1 MASYQQVIELVVK
14 GQEQLGKLEQRVKKL
29 RQEADRLTQ
38 EPAKAGTGVLADT
51 IQEAANS
58 QRALNK
64 ASKQNLINQI
74 KLNSAVD
81 LYGRRLQQIQTT
93 AATDQKQFAGRIKEI
108 QAAFQVFKTDK
119 DLGGIQAVATEL
131 GRILQT
137 SREIN
142 RAEAGRIK
150 SQLRLQGYVRDI
162 AQLKAAGLNTAAAE
176 NLLEKAKVNLGTK
189 RFSLAKALETRLQN
203 RIALL
208 KKEKRQIDANTRAA
222 DRRAK
227 AASKAKGQRFQ
238 DLALGAGFPL
248 LFGGGAGQVLGGL
261 GGALLGG
268 GFGGQI
274 IGSAIGGAIEDF
286 ISSAAQL
293 GNALNEITPDM
304 ERLAEAIG
312 AVGNEEGRRLE
323 LLEELQGETVAFN
336 AAQKELAALIGQG
349 GIDALKDLGSETTEL
364 SSQFNRFITIVQA
377 GLARSINS
385 AGILSGL
392 GKTVSRAVAARQAET
407 SQDPRL
413 VALRQE
419 RESLGRGFGAVGREL
434 EIRRE
439 MIDVQLEINKD
450 RAEEFKIQLQNLKAD
465 FKAKEE
471 KIKQAK
477 IDRENA
483 RIARE
488 AHALRVT
495 DLRVQQSGI
504 QTQINQLANEEKI
517 FQIRQQT
524 AAATVELERAR
535 FDAQLSTLQLQE
547 AGLQRELEGLQKKE
561 VNLRR
566 QLEIIDA
573 IAENQIRQA
582 EIQNEVAK
590 LQNAQGITQAKIAQQ
605 QIQFEVQR
613 IKLQLQMVQLKAQEI
628 KDDEQRAAKLREVA
642 ATEQQVL
649 ALTKEM
655 VSAGNKRL
663 ETAIKIAR
671 QKDIV
676 ADNILKGK
684 LQSIEAER
692 VEARRAATAAQLA
705 KATGKAA
712 DESARLNRNMSKGSG
727 GLGSKTTQTVSTS
740 LPIDPDVQQSVIDR
754 AGPFG
759 FRGRGAVSELI
770 RQLEEAQKAKNART
784 AREAKM
790 SQPSS
795 SSFASSGS
803 YGARSSSRGGGGTA
817 TVNVSTGPVM
827 QVENKRYVSME
838 DFESG
843 LREVARSTAQ
853 TSRSYGSRRY
863 SGIGR

>member
-1 MASYQQVIELVVK
+1 VAYKTEIQIGVK
-14 GQEQLGKLEQRVKKL
+14 G
-29 RQEADRLTQ
+29 ADRLRELQ
-38 EPAKAGTGVLADT
+38 RQIEKVSNAIDLLGARDLFENKALQSIDT
-51 IQEAANS
+51 YN
-58 QRALNK
+58 RALKESSRNLQAVKLGTLEETK
-64 ASKQNLINQI
+64 AI
-74 KLNSAVD
+74 KLYVD
-81 LYGRRLQQIQTT
+81 ALGQANQAQSRQNAQIEKEIALRERAARIRQLPPTQATTQFDAPIGPQQASFLTGISSPV
-93 AATDQKQFAGRIKEI
+93 AGRIQDIKTA
-108 QAAFQVFKTDK
+108 QAAMV
-119 DLGGIQAVATEL
+119 
-131 GRILQT
+131 
-137 SREIN
+137 
-142 RAEAGRIK
+142 
-150 SQLRLQGYVRDI
+150 
-162 AQLKAAGLNTAAAE
+162 AAE
-176 NLLEKAKVNLGTK
+176 LEVDRTRRAFEVQFTQTQIKNDELITKKKIDLLDKETK
-189 RFSLAKALETRLQN
+189 RAMDNSKRENDAALKDFDQRLATRDKARQRQAQRSQRLE
-203 RIALL
+203 
-208 KKEKRQIDANTRAA
+208 
-222 DRRAK
+222 
-227 AASKAKGQRFQ
+227 S
-238 DLALGAGFPL
+238 LALGVGFPL
-248 LFGGGAGQVLGGL
+248 LFGGGAGQALGGL
-261 GGALLGG
+261 AGSFQGT

-336 AAQKELAALIGQG
+336 AAQKELAVLIGQG
-349 GIDALKDLGSETTEL
+349 GINALKDLGSETVEL
-364 SSQFNRFITIVQA
+364 SNQFNRFITIVQA
-377 GLARSINS
+377 GLAGLINS

-392 GKTVSRAVAARQAET
+392 VGTVSRAVAARQAET

-419 RESLGRGFGAVGREL
+419 RESLGGGFGAVGREL
-434 EIRRE
+434 EIRRK
-439 MIDVQLEINKD
+439 MIDVQMEINKG
-450 RAEEFKIQLQNLKAD
+450 RAEEFKIQLQNLETD
-465 FKAKEE
+465 FKAKQA
-471 KIKQAK
+471 KIEQAK

-488 AHALRVT
+488 DHALRVT

-524 AAATVELERAR
+524 AASTVELERAR

-561 VNLRR
+561 FNLQR
-566 QLEIIDA
+566 QLDIIDA

-590 LQNAQGITQAKIAQQ
+590 LQNAQGIAQAKIAQQ

-628 KDDEQRAAKLREVA
+628 KDDEQRAAKIREIA

-692 VEARRAATAAQLA
+692 VEARRAARAAQLA
-705 KATGKAA
+705 KATGEAA
-712 DESARLNRNMSKGSG
+712 DEAARLNRNMSKGSG
-727 GLGSKTTQTVSTS
+727 GLGKKTTQTVSTS
-740 LPIDPDVQQSVIDR
+740 IPIDPDVQQSVIDR

-759 FRGRGAVSELI
+759 FRGRGAVSEMI
-770 RQLEEAQKAKNART
+770 RQLEMAQKAKNART
-784 AREAKM
+784 AKEAQM

-795 SSFASSGS
+795 SSFASSSS
-803 YGARSSSRGGGGTA
+803 YGARSSSSSGSGTA
-817 TVNVSTGPVM
+817 TVNVKTGPVM